1 MNISRKIIGILIF
14 VIILLSISGCQIGQP
29 GPGKTPQSQATDQ
42 LEEQKD
48 PAKENDNQ
56 DSDEIGIIEL
66 DDTVSWNI
74 LEERVSLSELTKHGS
89 QPIENSQEIGFSIR
103 FPRSWTINSGVFY
116 DDKNKKVAEVPPSVI
131 LKPGQE
137 KDFLDYQPATEQ
149 GEELISSETIQI
161 NDYSGV
167 KVITR
172 IPTEA
177 GIWYPH
183 IYRLSDDEY
192 GFTMVFYSEELNKA
206 DQELFDRIINTFSF
220 Q

>member
-1 MNISRKIIGILIF
+1 MNISRKIIGILILG
-14 VIILLSISGCQIGQP
+14 IILFIISGCQIVKP
-29 GPGKTPQSQATDQ
+29 GPDKTPQSQVTDQ
-42 LEEQKD
+42 PEEQKD

-56 DSDEIGIIEL
+56 ESDEIGIIEV
-66 DDTVSWNI
+66 DDTASWNI
-74 LEERVSLSELTKHGS
+74 LEERVSLSELTEHGS
-89 QPIENSQEIGFSIR
+89 QPIENSQQIGFSIR
-103 FPRSWTINSGVFY
+103 FPVSWTIKSGVFY
-116 DDKNKKVAEVPPSVI
+116 DDNNKKVAEMPPSVI

-137 KDFLDYQPATEQ
+137 KEFLDYQPATEQ
-149 GEELISSETIQI
+149 GEELISIQTIQI
-161 NDYSGV
+161 NAYSGV
-167 KVITR
+167 NIITR

-183 IYRLSDDEY
+183 IYRISDGEH